1 MATRIV
7 TVIQVVR
14 RIDAQINDCPQAKN
28 ADIDRLISTVGSPAD
43 SWGKNKLDSRARLGA
58 RWNSLLMGQMTHA
71 KTTKL
76 SQMRDTCD

>member
-1 MATRIV
+1 M
-7 TVIQVVR
+7 IQVVR